1 MHLIARTAVVAVLL
15 WPAALAADDSGSS
28 FIKEAIQ
35 GNLAEVSMGKLAQQK
50 ATSPAVRDYGQ
61 MLVADHGKA
70 NEKAR
75 AAAKSAGAD
84 IPTEPTSKQKTEAKD
99 LGKLTGAKFDKD
111 FMQHMVKDHKKDVAA
126 YEKQA
131 SSGTGPVTE
140 YAKETL
146 PTLKRHLERAQ
157 SIASELGS

>member
-1 MHLIARTAVVAVLL
+1 MHLIAKTAVVAALL
-15 WPAALAADDSGSS
+15 WPTALAAEGSGSS

-35 GNLAEVSMGKLAQQK
+35 GNLAEVSMGKLAEQK
-50 ATSPAVRDYGQ
+50 ASSPAVRAYGQ

-75 AAAKSAGAD
+75 AAAKSAAAK
-84 IPTEPTSKQKTEAKD
+84 IPAEPTSKQKSELKD
-99 LGKLTGAKFDKD
+99 LGKLTGAKFDKE
-111 FMQHMVKDHKKDVAA
+111 FMRHMVKDHKKDVTA

-131 SSGTGPVTE
+131 AAGSGPVTE

-157 SIASELGS
+157 AISSELGS